1 MKRPPVIIVQLVHIL
16 GPLKGEIQ
24 EFSEPVISIG
34 RNPGSHL
41 RFPADLTTVSRK
53 HAEIVREGN
62 QFKLTDHSVNGTLVN
77 GKQVKEAFLKD
88 GDVLEFSK
96 GGPKVSFLTQIRE
109 GKEEKEQPVSSP
121 RPREAA
127 QTEVRKLEPER
138 PEVIQP
144 EPVRPRV
151 EPAEERVFVQPVR
164 VPLIIQY
171 GPTLRSYKQL
181 PVTIGKNPK
190 CDFKLDHPS
199 ILDQHA
205 QVFFAQNQYWVKDL
219 TGSRAVQINGQP
231 IGLQAPLK
239 ADDELALTPKGP
251 VFRFLGEGRLA
262 EIVSPSPVE
271 PPGPP
276 GKKKEPP
283 QRSGSEARTPEGLF
297 SKVKKIFES

>member
-24 EFSEPVISIG
+24 EFSGPVISIG

-41 RFPADLTTVSRK
+41 RFPADLTAVSRK

-62 QFKLTDHSVNGTLVN
+62 QFKLADHSVNGTFVN
-77 GKQVKEAFLKD
+77 GKQVKEALLKG

-109 GKEEKEQPVSSP
+109 GKEEKEQPVTP
-121 RPREAA
+121 TRTPEGA
-127 QTEVRKLEPER
+127 QVGLRKSEPER
-138 PEVIQP
+138 PEIIQP
-144 EPVRPRV
+144 EPVKPRV
-151 EPAEERVFVQPVR
+151 EPPEERVFVQPVR
-164 VPLIIQY
+164 APLIIQY
-171 GPTLRSYKQL
+171 GPTLRSYKQM

-190 CDFKLDHPS
+190 CDFKLEHPS

-205 QVFFAQNQYWVKDL
+205 QVFFAQNQSWIKDL
-219 TGSRAVQINGQP
+219 TGSRAVQINRQP
-231 IGLQAPLK
+231 VGLQAPLK
-239 ADDELALTPKGP
+239 AEDELALTPEGP

-262 EIVSPSPVE
+262 EMVTPSPEE

-276 GKKKEPP
+276 GKKKGPP
-283 QRSGSEARTPEGLF
+283 QRPAPEARTPEGLF